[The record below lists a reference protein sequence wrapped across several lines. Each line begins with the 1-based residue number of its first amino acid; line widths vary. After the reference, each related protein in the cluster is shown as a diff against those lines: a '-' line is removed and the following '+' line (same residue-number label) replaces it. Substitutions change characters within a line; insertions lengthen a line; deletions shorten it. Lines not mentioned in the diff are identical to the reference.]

1 MEQKYLNTQLN
12 LKKTNTI
19 LYDNIQKEQKR
30 NNIDYQLSIL
40 ITKIN
45 ILINDNYEL
54 KNIIKK
60 QTYHINNLY
69 DLIEYNDV
77 NDINEKYNIEI

>member
-77 NDINEKYNIEI
+77 NDVNEKYNIEI